1 MPTPLRI
8 LDTNILVHYVRDDRT
23 WARIRMDY
31 QLLVVVPTPLISIVT
46 AGELRSLARHR
57 NWGRDKLDRMDFAL
71 GYFQIVPIDSPEQ
84 ILIYSEIDNFC
95 LERGRVM
102 GKNDLWIAATAAL
115 TDARLLTSDAD
126 FELLDGVYL
135 NLEWVRA
142 PES

>member
-8 LDTNILVHYVRDDRT
+8 LDTNILVHYVRNDRT

-46 AGELRSLARHR
+46 AGELRSLARQR
-57 NWGRDKLDRMDFAL
+57 SWGRDKRDRMDFAL
-71 GYFQIVPIDSPEQ
+71 GYFKIVPIDSPEQ
-84 ILIYSEIDNFC
+84 VSIYAEIDNFC

-115 TDARLLTSDAD
+115 TDARLLTSDAN
-126 FELLDGVYL
+126 FQLLDGAFL